1 LEISKE
7 DKMGS
12 KLRETFKNIKDPVS
26 SNNYGFGGKIIEGFK
41 EMGRK
46 ASELTAS
53 DWKDIILGFTGKD
66 GKAPA
71 DGDIDDLVAYLAAGG
86 GSKEDSVVADSV
98 RIDAAGFASTP
109 QSKVSLQK
117 ASQTSPERF
126 VGEDAVQARDIS
138 TQKIAQI
145 NEVLG
150 KGAYTQVAEGPRVGR
165 NINIG

>member
-1 LEISKE
+1 
-7 DKMGS
+7 MQS

-66 GKAPA
+66 GGPPA
-71 DGDIDDLVAYLAAGG
+71 DGDIDDLVAYLAMGG
-86 GSKEDSVVADSV
+86 GKTADDSVVPDSV
-98 RIDAAGFASTP
+98 RIDSAGFASTP
-109 QSKVSLQK
+109 QSRVSLQK
-117 ASQTSPERF
+117 TSQTSPERF
-126 VGEDAVQARDIS
+126 VGENAVQARDIS